1 MSLSQITNIIGK
13 NVLPS
18 HEIIFN
24 SKAIN
29 FLNDVSTKL
38 KINKEIKN
46 FPVLF
51 SLMLW
56 SSKKNLLTQ
65 KEKYKNS
72 SFRIGRGILFHIC
85 PSNVPLNFFYSFAFG
100 LLSGNANIIKI
111 PTKKFEET
119 EILLKIIKTI
129 INKKIYKKIKASNN
143 FIRYEKNKQVNDYFS
158 SFSDGRII
166 WGSDKT
172 VSEIKESP
180 LKTKSIEI
188 TFPDRYSLCVINIKK
203 INKLNKQDFKKLIKG
218 FFYDSY
224 TMKQQACNSPHFIFW
239 VGKKNNKIIKNF
251 WTILS
256 EIVNQQN
263 NLHSIDIIEKY
274 NHICNQFISL
284 KGIQNFVNYNNKVYV
299 TDYKENPIDHIRG
312 LNGIFYQKYINKI
325 TEIKK
330 SINVKCQ
337 TLTYFGFDKKD
348 FINLLNENSS
358 GGIDRIIPIGKSMS
372 INFTWDGFDMIKSLS
387 RIVDIQ

>member
-1 MSLSQITNIIGK
+1 MLPNQITHIIGK
-13 NVLPS
+13 TVLPS

-24 SKAIN
+24 DKAIN
-29 FLNDVSTKL
+29 FLNDLSNEL
-38 KINKEIKN
+38 KNNKKTMYSSE
-46 FPVLF
+46 LF

-56 SSKKNLLTQ
+56 SSKKNLLIH
-65 KEKYKNS
+65 KEKYRNS

-100 LLSGNANIIKI
+100 LLSGNGNIIKL

-119 EILLKIIKTI
+119 EILLEAIKAI
-129 INKKIYKKIKASNN
+129 INKKEYKSIKKTNI
-143 FIRYEKNKQVNDYFS
+143 FIRYEKNKLVNDYFS

-172 VSEIKESP
+172 VSEIKESA

-188 TFPDRYSLCVINIKK
+188 VFPDRYSLCIIN
-203 INKLNKQDFKKLIKG
+203 INKLKKLSEKKLKIIIKS

-239 VGKKNNKIIKNF
+239 IGKKDSIIIKKF

-256 EIVNQQN
+256 EIVNQKNKFQA
-263 NLHSIDIIEKY
+263 IDIIDKY
-274 NHICNQFISL
+274 NHICNQFIEL
-284 KGIQNFVNYNNKVYV
+284 KKIKNFTNYSNKVYV
-299 TDYKENPIDHIRG
+299 TDYKDSSIEYIRG
-312 LNGIFYQKYINKI
+312 LNGIFYQKYANKI
-325 TEIKK
+325 IDIKK
-330 SINVKCQ
+330 SINEKCQ
-337 TLTYFGFDKKD
+337 TVTYFGFEKKN
-348 FINLLNENSS
+348 FISIFKKKPFR
-358 GGIDRIIPIGKSMS
+358 GIDRIVPIGKSMS

>member
-1 MSLSQITNIIGK
+1 MAIQISATITTNEGFVVDSAFAFLNIYLLNDNWVNISYYKSENDTIKHILTLLGYSNIDKIESIQPTLEDATTNFRCDITLSIQLTKDESSKINIIIENQLNNSDHDHLGK
-13 NVLPS
+13 LLTYYSYYKDIEGKKPNIAIWRAPYFKEEHL
-18 HEIIFN
+18 
-24 SKAIN
+24 KAIN

-38 KINKEIKN
+38 KINKKIKH

-129 INKKIYKKIKASNN
+129 INKKIYRKIKATNN
-143 FIRYEKNKQVNDYFS
+143 FIRYEKNKLVNDYFS

-172 VSEIKESP
+172 VSEIK
-180 LKTKSIEI
+180 
-188 TFPDRYSLCVINIKK
+188 
-203 INKLNKQDFKKLIKG
+203 
-218 FFYDSY
+218 
-224 TMKQQACNSPHFIFW
+224 
-239 VGKKNNKIIKNF
+239 
-251 WTILS
+251 
-256 EIVNQQN
+256 
-263 NLHSIDIIEKY
+263 
-274 NHICNQFISL
+274 
-284 KGIQNFVNYNNKVYV
+284 
-299 TDYKENPIDHIRG
+299 
-312 LNGIFYQKYINKI
+312 
-325 TEIKK
+325 
-330 SINVKCQ
+330 
-337 TLTYFGFDKKD
+337 
-348 FINLLNENSS
+348 
-358 GGIDRIIPIGKSMS
+358 
-372 INFTWDGFDMIKSLS
+372 
-387 RIVDIQ
+387 